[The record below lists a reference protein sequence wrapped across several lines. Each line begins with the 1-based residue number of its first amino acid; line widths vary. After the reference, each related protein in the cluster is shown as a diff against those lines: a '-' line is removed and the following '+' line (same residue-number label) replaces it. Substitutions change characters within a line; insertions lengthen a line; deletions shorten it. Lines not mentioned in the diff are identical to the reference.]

1 MLSLK
6 KHELFITQSKN
17 AAIKPTAP
25 TIIANITKFKLD
37 KIIATK
43 SAIEKNINPINQGH
57 LTNLFKNIAN
67 IMATNITAKNISI
80 VIFIPFLSIYL
91 CSGIFYDP
99 TYISVTF

>member
-43 SAIEKNINPINQGH
+43 SAIEK
-57 LTNLFKNIAN
+57 
-67 IMATNITAKNISI
+67 
-80 VIFIPFLSIYL
+80 Y
-91 CSGIFYDP
+91 
-99 TYISVTF
+99 

>member
-67 IMATNITAKNISI
+67 IMLRKPKNNKKGETEYSKW
-80 VIFIPFLSIYL
+80 FEKRP
-91 CSGIFYDP
+91 GKKK
-99 TYISVTF
+99 